1 MRGADDLG
9 QYDTIGV
16 VKPVGAM
23 SAPLGDNEWTLV
35 ELDGERIEPGAD
47 MCALTLVLDLEEA
60 HVSGSGGVNRIKGT
74 FALSESELRFGPL
87 ATTMMAGPD
96 PAMQRERAFLDAL
109 ARVTSYELD
118 GRLLTLLS
126 GGRRS
131 AVVLNVVHVAKAE
144 GATLRR
150 LWSTVPNA
158 S

>member
-1 MRGADDLG
+1 MTRTLESRGADDLG
-9 QYDTIGV
+9 QHDTIGIV
-16 VKPVGAM
+16 VKPLGAM

-35 ELDGERIEPGAD
+35 ELDGERVESCAEPAP
-47 MCALTLVLDLEEA
+47 TLVLDLEEA
-60 HVSGSGGVNRIKGT
+60 HVSGSGGVNRIMGT

-126 GGRRS
+126 GDE
-131 AVVLNVVHVAKAE
+131 AVA
-144 GATLRR
+144 R
-150 LWSTVPNA
+150 LSC
-158 S
+158 

>member
-35 ELDGERIEPGAD
+35 ELDGERVESGAEPAP
-47 MCALTLVLDLEEA
+47 TLVLDLEEA
-60 HVSGSGGVNRIKGT
+60 HVSGSGGVNRIMGT

-118 GRLLTLLS
+118 GQLLTLLS
-126 GGRRS
+126 GDE
-131 AVVLNVVHVAKAE
+131 AVA
-144 GATLRR
+144 R
-150 LWSTVPNA
+150 LSC
-158 S
+158 